1 MASIQDKVY
10 LTPLDLAVDRNHSD
24 IAKFLGANGALTMAK
39 IVGIE
44 ATRIQALYRS
54 IFFSDICIIVNK
66 VWRDACRGP
75 FNNYVEKI
83 LAFFDYL
90 PTSTWTFFT
99 LNVDK
104 KKHFLITYPPHLVH
118 VVFEPPPICPEF

>member
-1 MASIQDKVY
+1 MLIIQFSIDSWNCFVLQDLIISISLVLNMASIQDKVY

-39 IVGIE
+39 IVGIA

-66 VWRDACRGP
+66 VWRDG
-75 FNNYVEKI
+75 K
-83 LAFFDYL
+83 
-90 PTSTWTFFT
+90 
-99 LNVDK
+99 
-104 KKHFLITYPPHLVH
+104 
-118 VVFEPPPICPEF
+118 

>member
-39 IVGIE
+39 IVGIA

-54 IFFSDICIIVNK
+54 IFSV
-66 VWRDACRGP
+66 
-75 FNNYVEKI
+75 
-83 LAFFDYL
+83 
-90 PTSTWTFFT
+90 TFELRYT
-99 LNVDK
+99 CKLK
-104 KKHFLITYPPHLVH
+104 SI
-118 VVFEPPPICPEF
+118 

>member
-39 IVGIE
+39 IVGIA

-54 IFFSDICIIVNK
+54 IFFSDICIIVIKRYEGMVNK
-66 VWRDACRGP
+66 VWNGKYYTGKLKLRYC
-75 FNNYVEKI
+75 EK
-83 LAFFDYL
+83 ATQF
-90 PTSTWTFFT
+90 
-99 LNVDK
+99 
-104 KKHFLITYPPHLVH
+104 
-118 VVFEPPPICPEF
+118 

>member
-39 IVGIE
+39 IVGIA

-54 IFFSDICIIVNK
+54 IFFSDICIIVIKRYEGMVNK
-66 VWRDACRGP
+66 VWNGKYYTGKLKFRYC
-75 FNNYVEKI
+75 EK
-83 LAFFDYL
+83 A
-90 PTSTWTFFT
+90 T
-99 LNVDK
+99 K
-104 KKHFLITYPPHLVH
+104 FLKI
-118 VVFEPPPICPEF
+118 

>member
-39 IVGIE
+39 IVGIA

-54 IFFSDICIIVNK
+54 FFSVT
-66 VWRDACRGP
+66 
-75 FNNYVEKI
+75 
-83 LAFFDYL
+83 LALY
-90 PTSTWTFFT
+90 
-99 LNVDK
+99 
-104 KKHFLITYPPHLVH
+104 IH
-118 VVFEPPPICPEF
+118 VS

>member
-39 IVGIE
+39 IVGIA

-66 VWRDACRGP
+66 VRRDACRGRSITMWKRFWP
-75 FNNYVEKI
+75 F
-83 LAFFDYL
+83 LTTYL
-90 PTSTWTFFT
+90 PRRG
-99 LNVDK
+99 
-104 KKHFLITYPPHLVH
+104 HFLP
-118 VVFEPPPICPEF
+118 